1 MVERLLGQTNA
12 RHHKK
17 DFQTMIDLLSLV
29 HLSQTTKL
37 PCFNEKGLFVLHTCQ
52 RTLII
57 GLKKDPLEWI
67 PHTTAY
73 ESLKGKE
80 AYTFLLETICGLKS
94 KLQGENEIAG
104 QFKKTFKNYLRDPQK
119 NIFLVSILEKLFK
132 DAKEIKTDYLS
143 QIGQHS
149 YSALAKKILQQNS
162 SSKDVLIIGSG
173 ALSLD
178 LIKVL
183 NKKFNLSLSARNG
196 DRTKVIHQDFGIPL
210 IEWGD
215 TKSYQDSHHIINT
228 IGANDTL
235 FDESFFM
242 GWHKAKHKESSP
254 KLFIDLGHPS
264 VIDTELSSNDGV
276 YRLSDIFQRGVL
288 LNQEKS
294 LKIQRARKEISQVV
308 ERRFYS
314 FSFNYPFG
322 WEELHFA

>member
-1 MVERLLGQTNA
+1 
-12 RHHKK
+12 
-17 DFQTMIDLLSLV
+17 MIDLLSLV
-29 HLSQTTKL
+29 HLPQGTKT
-37 PCFNEKGLFVLHTCQ
+37 PTSNQEGLFILNTCQ
-52 RTLII
+52 RTLVI
-57 GLKKDPLEWI
+57 GLKKEPLEWT
-67 PHTTAY
+67 PQTSSC

-94 KLQGENEIAG
+94 KLQGENEIAS
-104 QFKKTFKNYLRDPQK
+104 QFKKTFKEYLKDPQK
-119 NIFLVSILEKLFK
+119 NIFLVSVLEKLFK
-132 DAKEIKTDYLS
+132 DAKEIKTDHLS

-149 YSALAKKILQQNS
+149 YSALAKKILQQYS

-196 DRTKVIHQDFGIPL
+196 HKTKDIHQTFGIPI
-210 IEWGD
+210 IEWKD
-215 TKSYQDSHHIINT
+215 YKSYQNSHHIINT
-228 IGANDTL
+228 IGSNDTL
-235 FDESFFM
+235 FDPTFFNK
-242 GWHKAKHKESSP
+242 WNDAKYKVSSP

-264 VIDTELSSNDGV
+264 VIDTELSSNEGV
-276 YRLSDIFQRGVL
+276 YRLSDIFQRGAL
-288 LNQEKS
+288 LSQEKT
-294 LKIQRARKEISQVV
+294 LKIQRARKEINQVV

>member
-1 MVERLLGQTNA
+1 
-12 RHHKK
+12 
-17 DFQTMIDLLSLV
+17 MIDLLSLV
-29 HLSQTTKL
+29 HLSQTTKT
-37 PCFNEKGLFVLHTCQ
+37 PCSNKEGLFVLNTCQ
-52 RTLII
+52 RTLVV
-57 GLKKDPLEWI
+57 GLKKDPLDWI
-67 PHTTAY
+67 PQVTSY

-104 QFKKTFKNYLRDPQK
+104 QFKKTFKEYLKDPQK

-143 QIGQHS
+143 QIGQQS

-183 NKKFNLSLSARNG
+183 NKKFNLSLSARN
-196 DRTKVIHQDFGIPL
+196 DHRAKIIHKDFGLPI

-215 TKSYQDSHHIINT
+215 YKNYQSSHHIINT

-235 FDESFFM
+235 FDENFFSK
-242 GWHKAKHKESSP
+242 WNTAKQDGSPP

-264 VIDTELSSNDGV
+264 VIDTELSSNDGI
-276 YRLSDIFQRGVL
+276 YRLSDIFQRGAL
-288 LNQEKS
+288 LSQEKS
-294 LKIQRARKEISQVV
+294 LKIQRARKEINQVV